1 MGSAAVVIMLGNH
14 AKKGAFEEAEAEY
27 NSSAAEYNKTKNA
40 FSLQLLNTAQKLLK
54 YKKASG
60 ELISLDTTSAFSK

>member
-1 MGSAAVVIMLGNH
+1 MLGNH
-14 AKKGAFEEAEAEY
+14 GKKGAFEEAEALY
-27 NSSAAEYNKTKNA
+27 NSSAAEYNKAKNA
-40 FSLQLLNTAQKLLK
+40 ILE

>member
-1 MGSAAVVIMLGNH
+1 MCQGNFLEILLIFILS
-14 AKKGAFEEAEAEY
+14 KEQEAEAPC
-27 NSSAAEYNKTKNA
+27 NSSAAEYNKAKNA
-40 FSLQLLNTAQKLLK
+40 ILE